1 MKIVFSGGHKIE
13 TTVNIFLHSYVILVV
28 VLPTILRKFALVLLV
43 VYMCAIISNAILNL

>member
-13 TTVNIFLHSYVILVV
+13 TTVNIFLHSYVILV